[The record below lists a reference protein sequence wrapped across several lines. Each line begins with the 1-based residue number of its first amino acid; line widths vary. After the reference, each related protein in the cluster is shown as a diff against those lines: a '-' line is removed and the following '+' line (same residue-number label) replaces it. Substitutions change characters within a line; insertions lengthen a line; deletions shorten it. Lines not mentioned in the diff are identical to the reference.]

1 MIRGADIL
9 RFLRGVPRTNV
20 GLKAI
25 ALGLAVFLWWFVA
38 GESKVQVGFIVPLE
52 IRNIPSGMTITNKI
66 ERQVEV
72 RLAGPPSLLGT
83 LQQSDI
89 NASIDLSGARSGR
102 QVIPVDDRSISVPLG
117 IKVQRIYP
125 STIEVWL
132 DRLERRTLPVVARFV
147 GGADARRRISKVEIV
162 PPSLEIEALP
172 DDFTRLKSLSA
183 LVAIPES
190 GPNVFTENVRVEMRE
205 GHARIVGN
213 PIVAVTVHFRK

>member
-1 MIRGADIL
+1 VLRGADVL
-9 RFLRGVPRTNV
+9 QFFRGVPRKNL

-25 ALGLAVFLWWFVA
+25 ALGLAVALWWFVA
-38 GESKVQVGFIVPLE
+38 GESKVQVGFVVPLE
-52 IRNIPSGMTITNKI
+52 IRNIPMGLTITNKV

-89 NASIDLSGARSGR
+89 NASIDLSGARAGK
-102 QVIPVDDRSISVPLG
+102 QVIPVDDRSIRVPMG

-125 STIEVWL
+125 NSIEVTL
-132 DRLERRTLPVVARFV
+132 ERLERRSIPVVARFV
-147 GGADARRRISKVEIV
+147 GGTEARRRISKVEIV

-172 DDFTRLKSLSA
+172 EDFSRMKSLSA
-183 LVAIPES
+183 LVVIPEG
-190 GPNVFTENVRVEMRE
+190 GPQNFSENVRVETRE

-213 PIVAVTVHFRK
+213 PVVHVSVQFRK